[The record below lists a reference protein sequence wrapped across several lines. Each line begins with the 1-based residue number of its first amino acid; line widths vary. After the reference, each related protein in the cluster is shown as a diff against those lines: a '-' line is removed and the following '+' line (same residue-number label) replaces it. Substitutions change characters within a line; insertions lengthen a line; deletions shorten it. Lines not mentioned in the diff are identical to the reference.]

1 MALTYFAKE
10 LWIKYSIAI
19 AVMLVRFGARLH
31 THGWRNFDGTDFWC
45 ALSTVLY
52 TIVSSCDYI
61 LSTPGYPT
69 NVSLDEKTAMEVPDD
84 EVPAMRH
91 ASKIALFSWTM
102 YLCMIFSFKGVVLC
116 LMGRVGMGLW
126 RQEQAVAAAR
136 LLVVACW
143 AASILAQFCSCVPV
157 RRFWQVKPYPGEH
170 CTARPLNYWVAGLL
184 NILTDFVIIVL
195 PMPMLWRVR
204 LPLRRKA
211 ALSLLFGSG
220 ALVMVCTIL
229 RNYYVLAAVTDEQLA
244 QLWASREAFASM
256 VVVSIP
262 AIWSLV
268 RKMGWLGH
276 YDGGGGAR
284 GGGGNGSNGGG
295 RALPG
300 AGSSALWK
308 SSASRAVGSQA
319 GPDEFEMSLRIKG
332 HNNHN
337 HDDDEEG
344 GRLGDGDSEDR
355 IMVPGLSSMMSSQTS
370 DNSIAGGGRGL
381 GGGGGGVRVT
391 TEYSVQFEHGGEDVA
406 EHVKKR
412 GMNWTSEY
420 R

>member
-1 MALTYFAKE
+1 M
-10 LWIKYSIAI
+10 
-19 AVMLVRFGARLH
+19 
-31 THGWRNFDGTDFWC
+31 
-45 ALSTVLY
+45 
-52 TIVSSCDYI
+52 
-61 LSTPGYPT
+61 
-69 NVSLDEKTAMEVPDD
+69 
-84 EVPAMRH
+84 
-91 ASKIALFSWTM
+91 
-102 YLCMIFSFKGVVLC
+102 
-116 LMGRVGMGLW
+116 
-126 RQEQAVAAAR
+126 
-136 LLVVACW
+136 
-143 AASILAQFCSCVPV
+143 
-157 RRFWQVKPYPGEH
+157 
-170 CTARPLNYWVAGLL
+170 AGLL
-184 NILTDFVIIVL
+184 NILTDLVIIVL

-211 ALSLLFGSG
+211 ALGLLFGSG

-268 RKMGWLGH
+268 RKRGWLGH

-284 GGGGNGSNGGG
+284 GGGRGGG
-295 RALPG
+295 GGGALPG
-300 AGSSALWK
+300 AGNSVLWK

-332 HNNHN
+332 NNNHN
-337 HDDDEEG
+337 DDEED

-355 IMVPGLSSMMSSQTS
+355 IIVPGLSSMMSSQTS
-370 DNSIAGGGRGL
+370 DHSIAGGGRGL
-381 GGGGGGVRVT
+381 GGSGGGGGVRVT
-391 TEYSVQFEHGGEDVA
+391 REYSVRFEHGGEDVA
-406 EHVKKR
+406 EHVKQR